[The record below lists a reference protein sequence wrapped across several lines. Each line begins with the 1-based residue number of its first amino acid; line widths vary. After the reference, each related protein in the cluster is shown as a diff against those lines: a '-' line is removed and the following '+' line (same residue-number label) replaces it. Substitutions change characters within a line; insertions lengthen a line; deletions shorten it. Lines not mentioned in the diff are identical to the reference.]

1 MSPPDAELR
10 PESRNEIKDAL
21 RHERTGFA
29 FAGLFSGAINL
40 LYLSSPLYLMQIY
53 NRVLVSE
60 NVTTLLLL
68 TLILLIALATMGF
81 LDAMRAQVLVRCGMR
96 LDAALSS
103 RVFSALIQRSAQQ
116 GFSKGARQLQR
127 LDQFRTFITGPG
139 VHFAFD
145 LPWIPVYL
153 ILLFLIAP
161 LLGVIATFGAA
172 ALLGL
177 ALLNERLTRPSL
189 SASEAAAN
197 RAFGFSENILRHSD
211 VVVAMGMLP
220 AIKTHWRGDR
230 DRMLVTQAIASD
242 RNAVVSAT
250 IRFARL
256 LLQAMMLGTGAW
268 LVIDGQI
275 MPATIFASSIILGRA
290 LVPVEQGVGTW
301 RQFSEARSGYRE
313 VSALLDEVPAETDRT
328 IVPAAANTLT
338 AEAVSFTLPGQ
349 TKPILREVTFEITP
363 GEAIGIVG
371 PSGSGK
377 STLARLL
384 IGAIDPGDGR
394 LRYGGMDYGKWDRT
408 ELGRQIG
415 YLPQDVGLF
424 AGTVRANIA
433 RFGDAEVDDVIAA
446 AKAAGIH
453 DMIMDLPKH
462 YDTVLG
468 PGGVGLSGGQRQR
481 LGLARALLGHPRLL
495 VLDEPNANLDDRGE
509 AGLRD
514 ALAALKAE
522 GTTIL
527 LITHRM
533 NVLEVADRLFF
544 VREGRLE
551 AQGKPDAVL
560 EHIKQTVVPQMQ
572 GAA

>member
-1 MSPPDAELR
+1 MSLDQH
-10 PESRNEIKDAL
+10 EIGQAL
-21 RHERTGFA
+21 RRETSGFA

-60 NVTTLLLL
+60 NVTTLILL
-68 TLILLIALATMGF
+68 TLILLVALMTMGF

-96 LDAALSS
+96 LDAALST
-103 RVFSALIQRSAQQ
+103 RVFGALIRKSAAQ
-116 GFSKGARQLQR
+116 GFSRGARQLQR

-153 ILLFLIAP
+153 IILFLIDP
-161 LLGVIATFGAA
+161 LLGTIATCGAA
-172 ALLGL
+172 ALFGL
-177 ALLNERLTRPSL
+177 AMLNEKLTRPSL
-189 SASEAAAN
+189 SASEQASN
-197 RAFGFSENILRHSD
+197 RAMGFSENILRHSD
-211 VVVAMGMLP
+211 VVVAMGMRP
-220 AIKTHWRGDR
+220 AIEEHWRGDR
-230 DRMLVTQAIASD
+230 DRMMITQAVASD
-242 RNAVVSAT
+242 RNAVVSSG

-256 LLQAMMLGTGAW
+256 LLQALMLGTGAW
-268 LVIDGQI
+268 LVIQGQI
-275 MPATIFASSIILGRA
+275 LPATIFASSIILGRA

-301 RQFSEARSGYRE
+301 KQFNEARSGYRE
-313 VSALLDEVPAETDRT
+313 VKALLAEVPPDRDRT
-328 IVPAAANTLT
+328 VVPAASNTLS
-338 AEAVSFTLPGQ
+338 ASDVSFRLTGQ
-349 TKPILREVTFEITP
+349 DKPILKEVSFDIAP

-384 IGAIDPGDGR
+384 IGAIAPLDGK
-394 LRYGGMDYGKWDRT
+394 LRYGGMDFDKWDRT

-424 AGTVRANIA
+424 GGTVRDNIS
-433 RFGDAEVDDVIAA
+433 RFGDASVEEVIAA

-462 YDTVLG
+462 YDTPLG
-468 PGGVGLSGGQRQR
+468 PDGVGLSGGQRQR
-481 LGLARALLGHPRLL
+481 LGLARALLGQPRLL

-509 AGLRD
+509 AGLAE
-514 ALAALKAE
+514 ALARLKAQ

-544 VREGRLE
+544 VRAGKLE

-560 EHIKQTVVPQMQ
+560 EHIRTNVVPEMQ